1 MPALRTERK
10 KRLLE
15 NSKEQVKGGG
25 QFSEYSSAE
34 FRQYHGIQFSS
45 IQLNA
50 VEFS

>member
-1 MPALRTERK
+1 MSQRYKMPALRTERK

-34 FRQYHGIQFSS
+34 FRQYHGISSVQFS
-45 IQLNA
+45 
-50 VEFS
+50 